1 MSCIVCV
8 CVCNA
13 FFINNAR
20 YIRNYYICITRF
32 RYFRLKLWLRK
43 SYNIKHPHIL
53 CVILD
58 VQFGSS
64 PVSSLGVV
72 ANGVPGLHANPLRD
86 RAVLLLLLAQD
97 LLDFKRLLRWL
108 CFLRRKSFRVSEK

>member
-1 MSCIVCV
+1 M
-8 CVCNA
+8 
-13 FFINNAR
+13 R
-20 YIRNYYICITRF
+20 
-32 RYFRLKLWLRK
+32 
-43 SYNIKHPHIL
+43 
-53 CVILD
+53 LD

-108 CFLRRKSFRVSEK
+108 WCFLRRKSFRVSEKSEKTKRRKKREKPAA

>member
-1 MSCIVCV
+1 ML
-8 CVCNA
+8 
-13 FFINNAR
+13 FINNAR

-43 SYNIKHPHIL
+43 SYNIEHPHII

-97 LLDFKRLLRWL
+97 FLDFKRLLRWL
-108 CFLRRKSFRVSEK
+108 VSVLRERKEKFS